1 MYNLRVFCNVN
12 FEEKNS
18 LCLFITILVYIL
30 REEISTLKL
39 INYDNVNTKLT
50 IYEIKSILPKNYS

>member
-1 MYNLRVFCNVN
+1 MYNVRVFCNIN